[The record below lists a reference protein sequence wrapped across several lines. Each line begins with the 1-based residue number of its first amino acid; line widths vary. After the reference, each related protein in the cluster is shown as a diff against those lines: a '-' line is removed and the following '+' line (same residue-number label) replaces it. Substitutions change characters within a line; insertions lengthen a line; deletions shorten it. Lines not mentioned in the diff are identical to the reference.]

1 MNGPAAR
8 SEDVGGSGSASA
20 APNLRAARLA
30 AWQRRVTVPLILA
43 ALLPILGA
51 DRDVASTTF
60 GALMAFV
67 CWAVFVVDLGVHV
80 RLEDRYLSSTNG
92 RVDLG
97 IVVLTFPWNVVFPES
112 DPSGILML
120 ARLARVVRI
129 GYVAARSV
137 SQVRQLVARL
147 GKALLYAAILSAGC
161 ALIVYL
167 VEPASSGFSTYGDA
181 LWWSAVTITTV
192 GYGDLVPQTALGRI
206 TAVVLM
212 IAGLG
217 LLGTL
222 AGSLAAFFRLDEPP
236 DAETGPDEGVPAE
249 AGSVA
254 SVATAA
260 SPGDVQAELVR
271 LRGELDALIARLE
284 AGTPPT

>member
-1 MNGPAAR
+1 
-8 SEDVGGSGSASA
+8 
-20 APNLRAARLA
+20 
-30 AWQRRVTVPLILA
+30 
-43 ALLPILGA
+43 
-51 DRDVASTTF
+51 
-60 GALMAFV
+60 
-67 CWAVFVVDLGVHV
+67 
-80 RLEDRYLSSTNG
+80 
-92 RVDLG
+92 
-97 IVVLTFPWNVVFPES
+97 
-112 DPSGILML
+112 
-120 ARLARVVRI
+120 VRI